1 MKPRLLIAIL
11 LVVSWAVFVLAMV
24 FPTVALIG
32 QCVTQGEPPDGGY
45 TFSVRQL
52 GLFWR
57 SLWLSATATILCLL
71 VSLPGAYVVGGLRRL
86 HHRPLVAASMLGLLL
101 CPPMVY
107 AFGWERILPAA
118 LHGYARCILVWALW
132 SWPIPALL
140 LGAGWSRVGR
150 RAFES
155 ALIVTSPARAFLH
168 VVLPLLLPYVLLSGL
183 LLFLLYFNDYGVPHA
198 CLIQV
203 YATELLGWAASSSRP
218 VDTAWPSILPVAMT
232 GVALLAAFVAWRRCA
247 THDDVEVAATT
258 QHHSQKLTAAAI
270 LCFAVSWLLPLG
282 ALVAKLAS
290 SQVMVEA
297 FRIYGH
303 DLAWSLGVAVLGAIA
318 SVGMGLGLAAT
329 RPLRAFGL
337 AWAVAFAAVPGALI
351 GNALVAAYNHDAT
364 WWIYD
369 HWPIVALSFISR
381 FGWIG
386 VLTALLASA
395 SSGSQ
400 LVSQA
405 RIDGASWP
413 SIVGRI
419 QVAMNWPGI
428 LCGAGAIV
436 ALSVADVAASSL
448 VRVPTF
454 SPIAHV
460 LIEKF
465 HRFEDGMLIS
475 LSLWL
480 VAVTIPPAIVFALA
494 LRRSR

>member
-1 MKPRLLIAIL
+1 VKPRLLIVIL
-11 LVVSWAVFVLAMV
+11 LVSSWAVFVLAMV
-24 FPTVALIG
+24 FPAAALIG
-32 QCVTQGEPPDGGY
+32 RCIAQGEPPDGGY
-45 TFSVRQL
+45 TFSARQL

-57 SLWLSATATILCLL
+57 SLWLSASATILCLMM
-71 VSLPGAYVVGGLRRL
+71 SLPGAYVVGGLRRL
-86 HHRPLVAASMLGLLL
+86 HHRPMVAASMLGLLL

-107 AFGWERILPAA
+107 AFGWERVLPAA
-118 LHGYARCILVWALW
+118 LHGYIRCLLVWALW

-150 RAFES
+150 QAFES
-155 ALIVTSPARAFLH
+155 ALILTSPAGAFLR
-168 VVLPLLLPYVLLSGL
+168 VVLPLLLPHVLLSGL

-198 CLIQV
+198 CLVQV

-218 VDTAWPSILPVAMT
+218 VDTAWPSLLPVVTT
-232 GVALLAAFVAWRRCA
+232 GIALLGAFLAWRRCSA
-247 THDDVEVAATT
+247 HDDVEVTATVPDACT
-258 QHHSQKLTAAAI
+258 RLTGVAI
-270 LCFAVSWLLPLG
+270 LCLAVSWLLPLG
-282 ALVAKLAS
+282 TLAARLDS
-290 SQVMVEA
+290 PQVMVEA
-297 FRIYGH
+297 FRTYGH
-303 DLAWSLGVAVLGAIA
+303 DLAWSLGVAVIGAIA
-318 SVGMGLGLAAT
+318 SVAMGLGLAAT

-337 AWAVAFAAVPGALI
+337 AWAVAFAALPGALI
-351 GNALVAAYNHDAT
+351 GDALVAAYNHNST

-369 HWPIVALSFISR
+369 HWPIVALGYVSR

-395 SSGSQ
+395 GPGSQ

-405 RIDGASWP
+405 RVDGASWP

-436 ALSVADVAASSL
+436 ALAVADAAASSL
-448 VRVPTF
+448 VRVPAF

-480 VAVTIPPAIVFALA
+480 VAATIPPAVLFAVA